1 MSNSLV
7 EQICTVRN
15 KFDELQK
22 RHNDNQT
29 FSDAIANAL
38 DECDLPSIGEIKERY
53 YKETNTERL
62 LRIGIVGRVKAG
74 KSSLLNSLVFRGQDI
89 LPKAATP
96 MTAALTFLE
105 FGEKPS
111 VTVEFFEQSDI
122 NKFSENAKKYESLR
136 KKKENEIYEEHKKR
150 ASRRS
155 SMPQDDETIKKNAKN
170 NAITEMNKNKILASS
185 YDQYQRI
192 QKVFSSVSDKIAK
205 GKEILSI
212 QSITDIKKV
221 LVNYVGES
229 GTYMPITKSVSITLP
244 LPELK
249 GVTIVDTPGF
259 NDPVPSRDNKANEL
273 LRECDVVLILSMT
286 GQMISDDDVKVI
298 SKITT
303 KEGIRELYIIASQ
316 FDTPL
321 HGREILEA
329 SNHKLKDAIHYV
341 KNDTITQTKKV
352 VAEKLNQDGVFNT
365 ILSEG
370 EKRIFHSSGLCQSMF
385 DTWANKQNWDEG
397 RNHVWK
403 NLVRDFPDDFS
414 NSDAETSKY
423 SLALLGNI
431 KAIQASIQDV
441 KTRKKKIF
449 HDKLMG
455 FQTKYDTAARE
466 AHKKILEDIDE
477 HIKSIKKADLAKIEK
492 KIVALEKFMADI
504 KPAFENIFDIAIEDW
519 EIETLDGLNQKLD
532 EFAKITSGEI
542 GNAKGSKTDRWTTG
556 LIFKKEHSN
565 TYTTVNAS
573 EVKNSIQRFI
583 DKMNMMIKSYMSK
596 QNRALKM
603 DISSKILQFWLMEYS
618 DTIDNKHKITKSIR
632 NIVREAIVTI
642 SDYSEKPFSNQTG
655 ILTSYEAEEFIDKAN
670 AYAGKL
676 KKSLST
682 WICDNVEA
690 TIYNLKN
697 KNFATIMLKK
707 YEDQLNQKKEEAKE
721 PTRAL
726 ENWTRIQKEV
736 QQIL

>member
-22 RHNDNQT
+22 RYNDDQA
-29 FSDAIANAL
+29 FSDVISNAL
-38 DECDLPSIGEIKERY
+38 NECDLPSISEIKERY

-74 KSSLLNSLVFRGQDI
+74 KSSLLNSLVFGGQDI

-122 NKFSENAKKYESLR
+122 NKFSEDAKKYKRLIEKESEVIR
-136 KKKENEIYEEHKKR
+136 KNLEEN
-150 ASRRS
+150 ARRRP
-155 SMPQDDETIKKNAKN
+155 SMSQDDETIKN
-170 NAITEMNKNKILASS
+170 NAIKKIKEDNGKLDSS

-212 QSITDIKKV
+212 QSINDIKKV
-221 LVNYVGES
+221 LVDYVGES
-229 GTYMPITKSVSITLP
+229 GKYMPITKNVNITFP
-244 LPELK
+244 LPALE
-249 GVTIVDTPGF
+249 GITIVDTPGF

-273 LRECDVVLILSMT
+273 LRECDVVLILT
-286 GQMISDDDVKVI
+286 ITNQMISSEDVEVI
-298 SKITT
+298 SRITR
-303 KEGIRELYIIASQ
+303 KDGIRELYIIASQ
-316 FDTPL
+316 FDSSL

-329 SNHKLKDAIHYV
+329 SNHKLKNAIDHV
-341 KNDTITQTKKV
+341 KNDTIIHIKEV
-352 VAEKLNQDGVFNT
+352 VTHINRDEIFDT

-403 NLVRDFPDDFS
+403 SLVRDFPDDFS
-414 NSDAETSKY
+414 NSDAETTKY

-441 KTRKKKIF
+441 KTRKKDIF
-449 HDKLMG
+449 HKKLMG

-466 AHKKILEDIDE
+466 AHKKILDYIDK

-492 KIVALEKFMADI
+492 KNADLAKFKADME
-504 KPAFENIFDIAIEDW
+504 PAFKNIFDIAIENW
-519 EIETLDGLNQKLD
+519 ESNILDKLNAKLD
-532 EFAKITSGEI
+532 DFA
-542 GNAKGSKTDRWTTG
+542 NATLENIENATGTETKRWTTG
-556 LIFKKEHSN
+556 RWIFKEEHSE
-565 TYTTVNAS
+565 TYTTINTY

-583 DKMNMMIKSYMSK
+583 DKMNMMIGSYMEK
-596 QNRALKM
+596 QNRALEIN
-603 DISSKILQFWLMEYS
+603 ISSKILQFWLKKYPETM
-618 DTIDNKHKITKSIR
+618 DNGDKIDKRIRSI
-632 NIVREAIVTI
+632 VHEAIVNI
-642 SDYSEKPFSNQTG
+642 SEYSEKPFSNQTG
-655 ILTSYEAEEFIDKAN
+655 RLTSYEAEEFKAE
-670 AYAGKL
+670 ATLYASKL
-676 KKSLST
+676 KKIFST
-682 WICDNVEA
+682 WIYDNVEA
-690 TIYNLKN
+690 TIYNLRKT
-697 KNFATIMLKK
+697 NFATTLLKD
-707 YEDQLNQKKEEAKE
+707 YEEQLNQKKEEVKE

-726 ENWTRIQKEV
+726 ENWTQIQKEV